1 MSSTLGIRFPLEGG
15 CWDYILLATL
25 FLSRVLRSVVLR
37 FMLKQIK
44 EDQEAATRL
53 SLIFLFI
60 SSFLIECCNL
70 SPAKQTRNPVMK
82 KSTLTFWSSWSDLL
96 WVCSLNFQLMVWREK
111 KKKSHKHFRF
121 KWIKDWMIF
130 SVSCIMQCEDL
141 HWQMSSSNAFGNW
154 RGSTWLGQA
163 SLPGS
168 KRATQSFK

>member
-15 CWDYILLATL
+15 CWNYILLATL
-25 FLSRVLRSVVLR
+25 FLSWVLRSVVLR

-44 EDQEAATRL
+44 EDQEAATWL

-60 SSFLIECCNL
+60 SFLIECCNL

-96 WVCSLNFQLMVWREK
+96 RVCSLNFPANGVKR

-130 SVSCIMQCEDL
+130 SVSYIMQCEDL
-141 HWQMSSSNAFGNW
+141 HWQMSSSNAFANW